1 LNIASDV
8 MLDGQQHHV
17 AAIGPAFG
25 NGPLHLDHAADA
37 PEMLDQPDAFVVRG
51 MNDQDPEAAKIAKD
65 LDRHRLLPRSEPQWL
80 TV

>member
-1 LNIASDV
+1 

-17 AAIGPAFG
+17 AAIGPAFRDR
-25 NGPLHLDHAADA
+25 PLRLDHAADA
-37 PEMLDQPDAFVVRG
+37 AKMLDQPDALVVRR
-51 MNDQDPEAAKIAKD
+51 MNDLDAQAAKIAKD

>member
-1 LNIASDV
+1 
-8 MLDGQQHHV
+8 
-17 AAIGPAFG
+17 
-25 NGPLHLDHAADA
+25 LHLDHAADA

>member
-1 LNIASDV
+1 

-17 AAIGPAFG
+17 ATVGPAFG
-25 NGPLHLDHAADA
+25 DRPLHLDHAADA
-37 PEMLDQPDAFVVRG
+37 PKMLDQPDALVIRG
-51 MNDQDPEAAKIAKD
+51 MNDKNPEAAKIAKD